1 MKRKQTDTDNDL
13 HKPTYTTNTYQHTPT
28 QPTTN
33 TPKRTQTTENHL
45 PG

>member
-33 TPKRTQTTENHL
+33 TPKGPKQLKPL